1 MNDKVLA
8 ILWGVL
14 GVFYVAKVIYEY
26 SNSGHIGYLNIAL
39 ACLFIGVSVYRF
51 TNKRAQ

>member
-1 MNDKVLA
+1 MNNKWLA

-14 GVFYVAKVIYEY
+14 GIFYVARVVYEY
-26 SNSGHIGYLNIAL
+26 SHSGNIRYLNLVL

-51 TNKRAQ
+51 TNKGAR